1 MKVRY
6 GKLMLGL
13 SSVALAGVS
22 FAGEGTSLDFYTA
35 ATNAASEVAP
45 AATAGLVVLGALLA
59 VSIAVKAFKRTA
71 K

>member
-1 MKVRY
+1 MKVKF

-22 FAGEGTSLDFYTA
+22 YAQEGASLDFSNA
-35 ATNAASEVAP
+35 ATTAASEVGP
-45 AATAGLVVLGALLA
+45 AATAGLVVLAALLA